1 MSPRPRQASDEDIL
15 KAAFRAISRL
25 GPARM
30 TLADVAEEAGV
41 SAAALVQRFG
51 SKRAL
56 LLAAAA
62 DAATGGDYIF
72 PSLRAKHRSPLAA
85 LAGMAECMAMMGTT
99 PEAIANTLA
108 FLQIDLTDP
117 DFHRHALRSSEG
129 THAGIRDLVRD
140 AIRAGEL
147 MRCDAGRLASALQA
161 TMNGSLL
168 NWAIHRDGELQTWIR
183 RDLKTVL
190 DPYVIKRASSW
201 PASARGDRTEAA
213 ARAPA
218 ARREAPERRR
228 SLPAEARSAA
238 RERRRGLPA
247 EARHETRGEGG
258 PAEARPDT
266 RGDGGPADAR
276 TDTVTAVPASK
287 KVR

>member
-25 GPARM
+25 GPGRM
-30 TLADVAEEAGV
+30 TLADVAAEAGV

-72 PSLRAKHRSPLAA
+72 PGLRAKHSSPLAA
-85 LAGMAECMAMMGTT
+85 LLGLAECMAVMGTT
-99 PEAIANTLA
+99 PEAVANNLA

-117 DFHRHALRSSEG
+117 EFHRHALRASAG
-129 THAGIRDLVRD
+129 TQAGIRDLVRD
-140 AIRAGEL
+140 AVRAGEL
-147 MRCDAGRLASALQA
+147 MRCDAGRLAAALQA

-168 NWAIHRDGELQTWIR
+168 NWAVHRDGPLERWIR

-190 DPYVIKRASSW
+190 DPFTIKRARGW
-201 PASARGDRTEAA
+201 PADT
-213 ARAPA
+213 
-218 ARREAPERRR
+218 R
-228 SLPAEARSAA
+228 SLGH
-238 RERRRGLPA
+238 ERRRGLPA
-247 EARHETRGEGG
+247 EARVDQETST
-258 PAEARPDT
+258 P
-266 RGDGGPADAR
+266 
-276 TDTVTAVPASK
+276 VPASK
-287 KVR
+287 KVK